1 MFQQVAAH
9 DATDVAATKNAWAGT
24 HATAVVGCPT
34 PEPGHGGEAVFD
46 VRRAAMSG
54 GVHPGGVC
62 GAGFFLPE
70 QPHQD
75 DMGDVCVVC
84 WYCGVGLDQ
93 WAEEDV
99 LEEEHLGNSCD
110 WRQQSGGC
118 RWGLFL
124 RDQRRYTAGL
134 RVQHARRSSRAE
146 KHRPTTIWRDTRM
159 RGE

>member
-1 MFQQVAAH
+1 MMPQMSQPPKVHGQAPVEPPLSGAQHRDRNTEAKRLLTFVERQ
-9 DATDVAATKNAWAGT
+9 
-24 HATAVVGCPT
+24 CPGVFT
-34 PEPGHGGEAVFD
+34 PEEFA
-46 VRRAAMSG
+46 
-54 GVHPGGVC
+54 

-70 QPHQD
+70 QPGQND
-75 DMGDVCVVC
+75 VGDVRVVC

-93 WAEEDV
+93 RAEGDV